1 MGHDKEITSGYWWVE
16 VGGTVWDTVAD
27 AEEIRDELLKIVY
40 GIWDHIKNGGDHGAD
55 TLALE
60 WVGFLPGKRESRRVL
75 GDYVLKEQDLLA
87 GRVFPDAVGYGG
99 WHIDS
104 HPPERFR
111 CIAAK
116 TEESEDLPVHL
127 PGLYTIPYRSLYAR
141 GVENLL
147 LGGRI
152 ISATHRA
159 FASTRVMGTCAVL
172 AQAAGTA
179 AAWAA
184 ERGVTPRELG
194 ADVAA
199 LLRCLRR
206 QYAPEMPVEQLR
218 AIGLTVGS
226 DMPFCVSGGTALAEG
241 RGERLTALPALPDCW
256 IVLCK
261 PEFGIPTPALFTLA
275 DAGTPKNRPDIDG
288 MIRALSAED
297 LNGVAARLC
306 NVFEEFLPEE
316 YHEVFH
322 IKNRL
327 LELGAL
333 NAAMSG
339 SGPTVFGIFREKTAA
354 KAAETA
360 LKQCYPQTY
369 LAKPVGELV

>member
-141 GVENLL
+141 GWKTCCWA
-147 LGGRI
+147 GGL
-152 ISATHRA
+152 SAR
-159 FASTRVMGTCAVL
+159 
-172 AQAAGTA
+172 
-179 AAWAA
+179 
-184 ERGVTPRELG
+184 P
-194 ADVAA
+194 
-199 LLRCLRR
+199 
-206 QYAPEMPVEQLR
+206 
-218 AIGLTVGS
+218 
-226 DMPFCVSGGTALAEG
+226 TALSPPPG
-241 RGERLTALPALPDCW
+241 
-256 IVLCK
+256 
-261 PEFGIPTPALFTLA
+261 
-275 DAGTPKNRPDIDG
+275 
-288 MIRALSAED
+288 
-297 LNGVAARLC
+297 
-306 NVFEEFLPEE
+306 
-316 YHEVFH
+316 
-322 IKNRL
+322 
-327 LELGAL
+327 
-333 NAAMSG
+333 
-339 SGPTVFGIFREKTAA
+339 
-354 KAAETA
+354 
-360 LKQCYPQTY
+360 
-369 LAKPVGELV
+369 

>member
-1 MGHDKEITSGYWWVE
+1 M
-16 VGGTVWDTVAD
+16 
-27 AEEIRDELLKIVY
+27 L
-40 GIWDHIKNGGDHGAD
+40 
-55 TLALE
+55 
-60 WVGFLPGKRESRRVL
+60 
-75 GDYVLKEQDLLA
+75 
-87 GRVFPDAVGYGG
+87 
-99 WHIDS
+99 
-104 HPPERFR
+104 FR
-111 CIAAK
+111 
-116 TEESEDLPVHL
+116 S
-127 PGLYTIPYRSLYAR
+127 
-141 GVENLL
+141 
-147 LGGRI
+147 
-152 ISATHRA
+152 
-159 FASTRVMGTCAVL
+159 
-172 AQAAGTA
+172 
-179 AAWAA
+179 
-184 ERGVTPRELG
+184 
-194 ADVAA
+194 
-199 LLRCLRR
+199 

-288 MIRALSAED
+288 MIRALSAGD
-297 LNGVAARLC
+297 LGGVAARLC

-339 SGPTVFGIFREKTAA
+339 SGPTVFGIFREETAA

>member
-1 MGHDKEITSGYWWVE
+1 M
-16 VGGTVWDTVAD
+16 GGTVWDTVAD

-179 AAWAA
+179 AWGGRTGRDTPGTRRGCGGAA
-184 ERGVTPRELG
+184 
-194 ADVAA
+194 AA
-199 LLRCLRR
+199 S
-206 QYAPEMPVEQLR
+206 A
-218 AIGLTVGS
+218 
-226 DMPFCVSGGTALAEG
+226 
-241 RGERLTALPALPDCW
+241 
-256 IVLCK
+256 
-261 PEFGIPTPALFTLA
+261 
-275 DAGTPKNRPDIDG
+275 AG
-288 MIRALSAED
+288 
-297 LNGVAARLC
+297 
-306 NVFEEFLPEE
+306 
-316 YHEVFH
+316 
-322 IKNRL
+322 RL
-327 LELGAL
+327 LHTRRAQR
-333 NAAMSG
+333 G
-339 SGPTVFGIFREKTAA
+339 SGRFGAGSCRSVFLRGRR
-354 KAAETA
+354 
-360 LKQCYPQTY
+360 
-369 LAKPVGELV
+369 VGD